1 MQDVFIGRQP
11 IYDRRRTLYAYE
23 LLFRSSATNEAS
35 VEDGDRATSQVIAN
49 TFGEFGL
56 NEIVG
61 EHRAFINLTRSFIL
75 GLYPLPLI
83 KDRVVLEILEDVPI
97 DGDVINAVRRLADD
111 GYTIALDDFIYHR
124 KLQPLV
130 DVAKLIKIDVLEADR
145 DDLRHHVETL
155 RQYDVAL
162 LAEKV
167 ESREDYEFCQELG
180 FDYFQG
186 YYLSHPN
193 VIQGKRVPG
202 AREQTLDL
210 LAEVFVDALELQ
222 RFERLFKLDSDLKTQ
237 LVAFVNSAQF
247 GFDRRMANVVEI
259 ILRLGIDSVRNLAAV
274 VRLAQLEAVS
284 SEIILETFT
293 RARMCE
299 TLGRHLGR
307 IKSDDYFS
315 LGLVSNLDTVF
326 ALPRRA
332 VLARLPLSP
341 RLRQALEEGT
351 GELGEVLNCVLDYES
366 GAWPGMRC
374 PHADADVVR
383 EAYLEAVAWAGAALH
398 QLRGAHPPS
407 GA

>member
-11 IYDRRRTLYAYE
+11 IYDRGRTLYAYE
-23 LLFRSSATNEAS
+23 LLFRSSAANKAS
-35 VEDGDRATSQVIAN
+35 VADGDRATSQVIAN
-49 TFGEFGL
+49 TFSEFGL
-56 NEIVG
+56 DEIVG
-61 EHRAFINLTRSFIL
+61 QHRAFINLTRSFIL

-97 DGDVINAVRRLADD
+97 DGDVINAVHRLADD

-130 DVAKLIKIDVLEADR
+130 DVANVIKIDVLEAER
-145 DDLRHHVETL
+145 DKLREHVELL

-193 VIQGKRVPG
+193 VIQGKRMPA

-222 RFERLFKLDSDLKTQ
+222 RFERLFKHDPQLMTQ

-247 GFDRRMANVVEI
+247 GFDRPMTSVVEI

-274 VRLAQLEAVS
+274 VRLAQLELVS
-284 SEIILETFT
+284 SEVLLETFA

-326 ALPRRA
+326 ALPRRV
-332 VLARLPLSP
+332 VLSRLPLSP
-341 RLRQALEEGT
+341 RLRQALEEGA
-351 GELGEVLNCVLDYES
+351 GELGEILSCVLAYES
-366 GAWPGMRC
+366 GAWTRMRC

-383 EAYLEAVAWAGAALH
+383 EAYLEAVAWAGSALH
-398 QLRGAHPPS
+398 QLKGGHAAS